1 MRPRT
6 LVPFALIGLLLIG
19 FAGCFIGG
27 TRSKTPPVAA
37 GTLNG
42 PGTRAPFRPT
52 VQPAEAA
59 QTLYQQRTAEQWADS
74 LLRSKDNA
82 EMRYRAT
89 KALET
94 LGVAATPYLVKALQ
108 DKDTPPQVRVAAME
122 ALTPAGMA
130 KHEKQLVETLLDSL
144 KDPNAAVREQAATR
158 LAWFD
163 RTTTQRPES
172 GYMAQERLSALQTT
186 YYCDTDENVRLAAR
200 NSLLSVYDHMRGRFD
215 CPPVQDIF
223 IGKPGSPAI
232 GKAPARGD

>member
-1 MRPRT
+1 MRPQT
-6 LVPFALIGLLLIG
+6 LVPFVLIGLLLIG
-19 FAGCFIGG
+19 FAGCIVGVS
-27 TRSKTPPVAA
+27 RSKTPPVAA
-37 GTLNG
+37 GAQG
-42 PGTRAPFRPT
+42 VRAASRPT
-52 VQPAEAA
+52 APTAWPQPGGQA
-59 QTLYQQRTAEQWADS
+59 LYQQRTAEQWADS

-82 EMRYRAT
+82 EMRYRAA

-94 LGVAATPYLVKALQ
+94 LGAAATPYLVKALQ

-144 KDPNAAVREQAATR
+144 KDPNAAVREQAAAR

-163 RTTTQRPES
+163 RTTAQRPES

>member
-6 LVPFALIGLLLIG
+6 LVPVVLIGLLLIG

-37 GTLNG
+37 GT
-42 PGTRAPFRPT
+42 PGVRAPLRPT
-52 VQPAEAA
+52 GQPADPA
-59 QTLYQQRTAEQWADS
+59 QALYQQRTAEQWAES

-82 EMRYRAT
+82 ETRYRAT

-144 KDPNAAVREQAATR
+144 KDPNAAVREQAAAR